1 MEKEKVL
8 EIEFKEVWD
17 NKWAWK
23 IIKNEVDFKNTE
35 GEISFNNIKL
45 TYSIKYDLYIFGS
58 YFLKWELLNSD
69 NLIDFDLKTDI
80 QDFVNYVNKKYGI
93 PKRWRANKNDSY
105 FIVTNFGDI
114 VKLTETYKPQ
124 ATLFYTLGNYFKTE
138 ELATKFRDTIWKD
151 AFNKAKEFNTY

>member
-8 EIEFKEVWD
+8 EVEFKEIWG
-17 NKWAWK
+17 KYAWRIVK
-23 IIKNEVDFKNTE
+23 
-35 GEISFNNIKL
+35 NNIPFDTNLSKAFNKEVKL
-45 TYSIKYDLYIFGS
+45 VGNYKDNIYIFDNFEGIWDVLDEDTLI
-58 YFLKWELLNSD
+58 YEDDKIKIENFVKEINS
-69 NLIDFDLKTDI
+69 
-80 QDFVNYVNKKYGI
+80 KYGI

-114 VKLTETYKPQ
+114 VKLTEKYKQ
-124 ATLFYTLGNYFKTE
+124 QDTLFYTLGNYFKTE

>member
-8 EIEFKEVWD
+8 EIKFQKVWD

-23 IIKNEVDFKNTE
+23 IVKNKVDFKNTN
-35 GEISFNNIKL
+35 GEIKLNNLKIYSQFKDILYKFDESIFEWKMLEENTLVDYSQKL
-45 TYSIKYDLYIFGS
+45 II
-58 YFLKWELLNSD
+58 E
-69 NLIDFDLKTDI
+69 
-80 QDFVNYVNKKYGI
+80 DFVNYVNKEYFRPI
-93 PKRWRANKNDSY
+93 RWRANKNDSY

-114 VKLTETYKPQ
+114 VKLTEKYKQ
-124 ATLFYTLGNYFKTE
+124 QDTLFYTLGNYFKTK

>member
-58 YFLKWELLNSD
+58 YFLK
-69 NLIDFDLKTDI
+69 TDI

-114 VKLTETYKPQ
+114 AKLTEKYKQ
-124 ATLFYTLGNYFKTE
+124 QDTLFYTLGNYFKTK

>member
-1 MEKEKVL
+1 MEKENVL
-8 EIEFKEVWD
+8 KIEFKEVWD

-23 IIKNEVDFKNTE
+23 IIKNEVDFKNTG
-35 GEISFNNIKL
+35 GEISFNPIKI
-45 TYSIKYDLYIFGS
+45 TCADKEVLYVFDNW
-58 YFLKWELLNSD
+58 LVEWELIDNYTLINS
-69 NLIDFDLKTDI
+69 DLKTDI
-80 QDFVNYVNKKYGI
+80 QDFVNYINEKYGI

-114 VKLTETYKPQ
+114 VKLTEKYKQ
-124 ATLFYTLGNYFKTE
+124 QDILFYTLGNYFKTE

>member
-8 EIEFKEVWD
+8 EIKFQKVWD

-23 IIKNEVDFKNTE
+23 IVKNKVDFKNTN
-35 GEISFNNIKL
+35 GEIKLNNLKIYSQFKDILYKFDESIFEWKMLEENTLVDYSQKL
-45 TYSIKYDLYIFGS
+45 II
-58 YFLKWELLNSD
+58 E
-69 NLIDFDLKTDI
+69 
-80 QDFVNYVNKKYGI
+80 DFVNYVNKEYFRPI
-93 PKRWRANKNDSY
+93 RWRANKNDSY

-114 VKLTETYKPQ
+114 VKLTEKYKQ
-124 ATLFYTLGNYFKTE
+124 QDTLFYTLGNYFKTE